1 MQRKGYMVT
10 ERIENAL
17 DQFVRPKLSEH
28 YGDLEVI
35 KFEDGVLEIKLLG
48 KCSGCPS
55 AKFTTEDLVEAELKK
70 YVPGLEKVILNE
82 SVSEDLLDFAK
93 KILNQKN
100 F

>member
-1 MQRKGYMVT
+1 MMT

-28 YGDLEVI
+28 QGNLEVV

-55 AKFTTEDLVEAELKK
+55 AKFTTEDMVEAELKK
-70 YVPGLEKVILNE
+70 YIPELEKVILNN

-93 KILNQKN
+93 KILNKKS
-100 F
+100 